1 MYRVLL
7 NVPLLTRPERRTPSE
22 EGVVNGRD
30 AVTETG
36 TEGATDR
43 DGGGTSEAI
52 GRTVGKTDG
61 GGARLVGVADAIVG
75 GETGSTIVEG
85 KTCASGAAGC
95 RASPVKT

>member
-36 TEGATDR
+36 TEGATDATVVGRGIIDER
-43 DGGGTSEAI
+43 DEGGKLEAI

-61 GGARLVGVADAIVG
+61 GGG
-75 GETGSTIVEG
+75 
-85 KTCASGAAGC
+85 
-95 RASPVKT
+95 